1 MIMPITSEAIKKRRA
16 LITGGAGYIG
26 TSLAANLVTG
36 GWEVTRLARRGTM
49 FPSLSGVRTSNVEA
63 DICDPDVWLKTAKN
77 MDVIVHLAAQTSTYI
92 TDNDPL
98 ADESVNV
105 RPMIQLLE
113 TCRKEN
119 WRPFIVL
126 ASTVTVI
133 GLSQQMPVRE
143 DHSYQPLT
151 VYDLHKWMAEQYLKM
166 YCRLGY
172 ARGTTLRLANVYG
185 PGPTSRRTD
194 RGVLNKMI
202 RDALAGRPLTLYGT
216 GEWLRDY
223 IHVDDVVEAFIV
235 ALNHPDAVAGRHWI
249 IATGESWRMRDAFAL
264 IADRVA
270 HRTGLRVPVEH
281 VDPPAELSPI
291 EERNFVA
298 DISGFSAATGWR
310 PRVTLKEGIDQTI
323 EAFMSEKAAV
333 V

>member
-1 MIMPITSEAIKKRRA
+1 MRRA
-16 LITGGAGYIG
+16 LITGGVGYIG
-26 TSLAANLVTG
+26 TGLASRLITR
-36 GWEVTRLARRGTM
+36 GWDVTRLVRPGTVLHS
-49 FPSLSGVRTSNVEA
+49 SLSVETSDIEA
-63 DICDPDVWLKTAKN
+63 DICDPDVWSKTFQQVDA
-77 MDVIVHLAAQTSTYI
+77 IVHLAAQTSMYTAAE
-92 TDNDPL
+92 DPL
-98 ADESVNV
+98 ADETANI

-113 TCRKEN
+113 TCRKGE

-133 GLSQQMPVRE
+133 GLPQQMPVRE
-143 DHSYQPLT
+143 SHSYQPLT
-151 VYDLHKWMAEQYLKM
+151 VYDLHKWMVEEYLKM

-185 PGPTSRRTD
+185 PGPISRRSD

-202 RDALAGRPLTLYGT
+202 RNALAGRPLTLYGT

-249 IATGESWRMRDAFAL
+249 IASGESWKMHDAFAL

-291 EERNFVA
+291 EQRNFVA
-298 DISGFSAATGWR
+298 DISGFSAATGWQ
-310 PRVTLKEGIDQTI
+310 PRVSLKEGIDQTI